1 MQSIIPLLKS
11 IIIFFSISAV
21 LVSCSSG
28 NAKLPETSP
37 AVPKLPVDVI
47 TVHAQTI
54 EQSEVIAGSVVPIRE
69 IEVMSELSRKVTHI
83 GFTDGS
89 FVRQGQLLYKL
100 DDADILAKIR

>member
-11 IIIFFSISAV
+11 IIIFFIISAV

-28 NAKLPETSP
+28 NAKLPETPP

-47 TVHAQTI
+47 IVHVQTI
-54 EQSEVIAGSVVPIRE
+54 EQSEVIVGLVVFIRE
-69 IEVMSELSRKVTHI
+69 IEVMFELFRKVIYI

-100 DDADILAKIR
+100 